1 MLGLWFGVTLTP
13 LVSLCFDFIRQDAY
27 FREAYIG
34 ARRRPT
40 SFEGSHK
47 TPTSRWRP
55 AAGLRPKLLILSG
68 S

>member
-40 SFEGSHK
+40 SFEGSHQNSHQ
-47 TPTSRWRP
+47 PVASR
-55 AAGLRPKLLILSG
+55 RPKA
-68 S
+68 